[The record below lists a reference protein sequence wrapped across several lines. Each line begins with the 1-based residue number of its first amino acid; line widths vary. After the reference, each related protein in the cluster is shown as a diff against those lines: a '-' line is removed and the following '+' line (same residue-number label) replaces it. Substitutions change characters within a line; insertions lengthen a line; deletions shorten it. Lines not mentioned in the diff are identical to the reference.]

1 MAKGLHR
8 CDYVRLRQGMSEP
21 SWWDCPCMRKPHPS
35 VSPTYSHQIPA
46 LLSLWLSFSTWHC
59 QEMGWS
65 PQNPTHPGRAS
76 SHNIPW
82 VLGPTW
88 CFQHSRYYLASF
100 LLLPHVLLA
109 LSQASTRENN
119 SKTPSHLEPVFYSR
133 FLEQK
138 RHWPVIMRFE
148 LLCWCEGQA
157 RWKQLS
163 SDPQRGKPQFK
174 NCLRWFPNKLS
185 LRMTSGTD
193 KNWFMEAFIYD
204 KYSIYTY
211 IFKPVYPKGKQSW
224 IFTERTDVEAEYFG
238 HLMGRANALGKTLI
252 LGKIEGKRRRCR
264 ERMRWLDSITDSM
277 DMNLSKLWE
286 IVKDRGTWSPAV
298 CGVSKSWTQLSDWT
312 TATYIFNKD
321 INTHSIFKYI
331 WDKYSIHKHLLF
343 GAHLG
348 LHSGEGDGTPL
359 QCSCLENPMDGGAW

>member
-8 CDYVRLRQGMSEP
+8 CDYVRLRQGMPEP
-21 SWWDCPCMRKPHPS
+21 SWWDSPCMRKPHPS

-109 LSQASTRENN
+109 LSQASTREN

-174 NCLRWFPNKLS
+174 TASGDSPISYLWGWLVALTRIGSWRHLFMINIQYIPIYSNQSILKESNPEYSLKGLMLKL
-185 LRMTSGTD
+185 
-193 KNWFMEAFIYD
+193 N
-204 KYSIYTY
+204 
-211 IFKPVYPKGKQSW
+211 
-224 IFTERTDVEAEYFG
+224 
-238 HLMGRANALGKTLI
+238 I
-252 LGKIEGKRRRCR
+252 LATWWE
-264 ERMRWLDSITDSM
+264 EPM
-277 DMNLSKLWE
+277 LWE
-286 IVKDRGTWSPAV
+286 RPWFWERLKAKEEGAGRG
-298 CGVSKSWTQLSDWT
+298 
-312 TATYIFNKD
+312 
-321 INTHSIFKYI
+321 
-331 WDKYSIHKHLLF
+331 WD
-343 GAHLG
+343 G
-348 LHSGEGDGTPL
+348 
-359 QCSCLENPMDGGAW
+359 